1 MCILKVFTRDSTYSS
16 LCYSAYML
24 LPVRLS
30 VCPYVRLSVT
40 RVDQSKRIEARI
52 TKFSSYSSPIPLDF
66 REQVSSRNSGGS
78 HRARALNEG
87 GVDKIGD
94 FQTLSHHISETMQ
107 DRPKVAIDH

>member
-1 MCILKVFTRDSTYSS
+1 
-16 LCYSAYML
+16 ML
-24 LPVRLS
+24 SPVRLS
-30 VCPYVRLSVT
+30 LHLSVCHT
-40 RVDQSKRIEARI
+40 GRSVETVEARI